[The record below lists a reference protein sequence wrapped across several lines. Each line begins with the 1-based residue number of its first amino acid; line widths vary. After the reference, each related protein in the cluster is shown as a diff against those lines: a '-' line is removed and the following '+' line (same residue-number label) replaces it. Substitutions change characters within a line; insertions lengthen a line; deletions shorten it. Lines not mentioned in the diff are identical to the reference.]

1 MVKCVCVDG
10 GKVKGD
16 TKFQDFLLNSF
27 IDISHDKDCTGH
39 TLGDWRTKLM
49 LHDITCILAM
59 RQTCY
64 ASTLSI
70 EHNVHCSLIPTI
82 QVSVHVQLMI
92 Q

>member
-39 TLGDWRTKLM
+39 TLGGR
-49 LHDITCILAM
+49 
-59 RQTCY
+59 
-64 ASTLSI
+64 
-70 EHNVHCSLIPTI
+70 EN
-82 QVSVHVQLMI
+82 
-92 Q
+92 